1 MESKYTDA
9 NFINQSKYYA
19 GVAGVGADT
28 FKGITSHM
36 IAMYGAQSKQA
47 KIAFIAYKAFMVAQ
61 TIMNTAAAVVAQLTN
76 PTPYVGIALAAV
88 AAAMGAIQVAKIIA
102 EPMPQ
107 AHGGLEYV
115 PEDATYKL
123 SKGERVLAPRQNEAF
138 MKLNRDLS
146 AQMQRNPQGVGGSG
160 SDSKPTIVKPQIKVV
175 NIDYSSQELDTHL
188 RSTAGEEIIVN
199 HMVRNKESLA

>member
-1 MESKYTDA
+1 
-9 NFINQSKYYA
+9 
-19 GVAGVGADT
+19 
-28 FKGITSHM
+28 M

-47 KIAFIAYKAFMVAQ
+47 RIAFIAYKAFMVAQ
-61 TIMNTAAAVVAQLTN
+61 TIMNTASAVVAQLAN
-76 PTPYVGIALAAV
+76 PTPYVGIALSAV

-138 MKLNRDLS
+138 MKLNQDLS
-146 AQMQRNPQGVGGSG
+146 AQMQRGSQGIGNPS
-160 SDSKPTIVKPQIKVV
+160 SNSKPTIVKPQIKVV
-175 NIDYSSQELDTHL
+175 NVDYSSQEL
-188 RSTAGEEIIVN
+188 STLLQSSTGEEIVVN
-199 HMVRNKESLA
+199 HMVRNKESLV